1 MNLVVVLICVLL
13 FWSAPALA
21 DPITGALAAGLVTS
35 LGVSAGIAA
44 TISGVIVTGALSIG
58 LNFLSNALMSK
69 PATDAATQTPS
80 GVQTQLQIGA
90 AAPRVAILGKQWTA
104 GNLTYWNLYGD
115 NNGILQL
122 VFALAAGPHDLFAA
136 TANGAAVTLGGLVEA
151 PGYRLPE
158 YDHDGHGCA
167 WVAFHNGFYDQAA
180 DDALVANA
188 SPPGRWPSTNRGR
201 GICYAVVTLFY
212 VPEMF
217 PQGIPQ
223 FKFQIGAR
231 LYDLRADSTAGGVGA
246 QRWNDQHTWA
256 WSENVSVGAYLFERG
271 LYINGVK
278 QLGRGLA
285 PVDILSDHFIA
296 AANVCDEVVTKKDLS
311 TEPRYRIGMI
321 VGADRAYSQVEQDYC
336 TAMGGALL
344 ESAGAYGPIAG
355 TAQPVAFTFS
365 TKNLIVGKPRSF
377 AQKRSRS
384 EIYNTLYGT
393 WGDPDQSGH
402 AVPFPPRR
410 SSADV
415 AEDKE
420 ELAIGR
426 DYPFIPALGQVQR
439 VGEIER
445 RLGRAQAT
453 AGVTLG
459 FPFSAAEQGD
469 WCTWTDSPVGA
480 LTFQVEQYALDDAN
494 NITLTLRQISSD
506 VYDFDPVVYEL
517 DPLNPGDL
525 PGIGALISTVPDF
538 SAEAVQLAGP
548 GGLMHP
554 GIRCLWSPIL
564 DRTVDRVRVQY
575 RLAAQPDDVHDA
587 DPFPPEDGEG
597 ILSAGIQAAGAYEV
611 RATIDTTPLRIVSWT
626 AWTAVTAAA
635 LHVVPRSK
643 VSDATLFVDPTALA
657 LEVRLFHRRMEDKI
671 SGIADFVG
679 KLAGQVASQDFL
691 GSVEASTQSVQRD
704 DKLSV
709 AVGAANAS
717 ISTLSDTV
725 ADVDSAFGEFRTDLT
740 TNFESSSAG
749 GSIRTF
755 AESTA
760 DTAVSEFDQQVIAST
775 GHGLSASVQQT
786 GAAVSTINGRMAAFY
801 GLTVDAGHIASLQ
814 LASDGTFAA
823 MRFRADA
830 FVWSLNGY
838 PDAGLSFGTVN
849 GAPTIGAGANFL
861 LDGILT
867 ARQVGANLLIA
878 DDANINQAQIKTIH
892 VAGEQIT
899 SLRSAVGGD
908 SDLTTLGLNT
918 RRVLVTVTKGLSG
931 GALALSGHVSFDFGS
946 RPHQAT
952 LSLILDGTVVAARP
966 CTIGIADAQ
975 PGSPGGQVQAAL
987 MGTLFVEFDSGP
999 TGLFG
1004 GHTFQL
1010 AIATAGI
1017 PYAAGLQA
1025 SGTPFVRAPTL
1036 RVLEG
1041 LR

>member
-1 MNLVVVLICVLL
+1 V
-13 FWSAPALA
+13 
-21 DPITGALAAGLVTS
+21 
-35 LGVSAGIAA
+35 
-44 TISGVIVTGALSIG
+44 
-58 LNFLSNALMSK
+58 
-69 PATDAATQTPS
+69 
-80 GVQTQLQIGA
+80 
-90 AAPRVAILGKQWTA
+90 LGKQWTA
-104 GNLTYWNLYGD
+104 GNLTYWNLYGE
-115 NNGILQL
+115 NNGFLQL
-122 VFALAAGPHDLFAA
+122 VFALATGPHDLFAV
-136 TANGAAVTLGGLVEA
+136 TANGAPVTLGAIEPPG
-151 PGYRLPE
+151 GYRLTE
-158 YDHDGHGCA
+158 YDFDGHGLA
-167 WVAFHNGFYDQAA
+167 WVSFHNGFYDQAA
-180 DDALVANA
+180 DDGLVTNANPA
-188 SPPGRWPSTNRGR
+188 GRWPATNRGR
-201 GICYAVVTLFY
+201 GICYAVVTLLY
-212 VPEMF
+212 VPEKF

-231 LYDLRADSTAGGVGA
+231 LYDLRQDSTAGGVGA

-256 WSENVSVGAYLFERG
+256 WSDNVSVGAYLFERG
-271 LYINGVK
+271 LYINGVR

-296 AANVCDEVVTKKDLS
+296 AANVCDEVVTRKDSS

-344 ESAGAYGPIAG
+344 ESGGAYGPIAG
-355 TAQPVAFTFS
+355 TAQPVAFTF
-365 TKNLIVGKPRSF
+365 TTRNLIVGKARSF

-384 EIYNTLYGT
+384 EIFNTLYGT

-420 ELAIGR
+420 ELALGR
-426 DYPFIPALGQVQR
+426 DYPFIPSLGQVQR

-453 AGVTLG
+453 ADVTLG

-469 WCTWTDSPVGA
+469 WCTWMDSPVGA
-480 LTFQVEQYALDDAN
+480 LTFQIEQYALDDAN
-494 NITLTLRQISSD
+494 NITLTLREISSD
-506 VYDFDPVVYEL
+506 VYDFDPDVYEL

-525 PGIGALISTVPDF
+525 PGIGALISTVPDL

-548 GGLMHP
+548 DGLMHP

-575 RLAAQPDDVHDA
+575 RLAAQPDDISDGG
-587 DPFPPEDGEG
+587 PFPPEDGEG

-626 AWTAVTAAA
+626 DWVAVSAASQ
-635 LHVVPRSK
+635 HVVPRSK
-643 VSDATLFVDPTALA
+643 VSDTTLFVDPAALA
-657 LEVRLFHRRMEDKI
+657 LEVKLQFRRINDQI
-671 SGIADFVG
+671 SDISDFVG

-691 GSVEASTQSVQRD
+691 GAVEASTQSVQRD
-704 DKLSV
+704 ETLTV

-717 ISTLSDTV
+717 IETMSGVVVDL
-725 ADVDSAFGEFRTDLT
+725 DSAFGEFKTDLT
-740 TNFESSSAG
+740 TNFENSSAG

-760 DTAVSEFDQQVIAST
+760 DEAVAQFDQQVIAST
-775 GHGLSASVQQT
+775 GLGLSTSVQQT
-786 GAAVSTINGRMAAFY
+786 GTAVSTIDGRLGAFY
-801 GLTVDAGHIASLQ
+801 GLTVDANGRIASLQ
-814 LASDGTFAA
+814 LASNGTFAG

-830 FVWSLNGY
+830 FVWSLNGF
-838 PDAGLSFGTVN
+838 PDQGLSFGTIN

-861 LDGILT
+861 LDGILM

-899 SLRSAVGGD
+899 SLRAAIGGD
-908 SDLTTLGLNT
+908 INLDTLNLNT
-918 RRVLVTVTKGLSG
+918 RQTLVTITKSLSS
-931 GALALSGHVSFDFGS
+931 GALAVSGHVSFDFGS

-952 LSLILDGTVVAARP
+952 LYIIFDGTITSSRP
-966 CTIGIADAQ
+966 CTVGITDAQ
-975 PGSPGGQVQAAL
+975 PGSSGGQIQASL
-987 MGTLFVEFDSGP
+987 MGTLFVEWDSGP

-1004 GHTFQL
+1004 NHTFQL
-1010 AIATAGI
+1010 AISTTGV
-1017 PYAAGLQA
+1017 PYAQGLRA
-1025 SGTPFVRAPTL
+1025 SSSPIVRAPTL